1 MNFIPTYHGHTAD
14 GGTNFFAIF
23 SAMYS
28 HVITVHHGNENS
40 HAIKFDYTK
49 LVAILHIYQTITRRG
64 GYSTMFSEP
73 DVNNCFGIIAQV
85 LSNAVG
91 NSVNKE
97 SIAHV

>member
-1 MNFIPTYHGHTAD
+1 MNFIPTYLGHTAD

-28 HVITVHHGNENS
+28 HVITVHYGNENS
-40 HAIKFDYTK
+40 HAIKFD
-49 LVAILHIYQTITRRG
+49 
-64 GYSTMFSEP
+64 F
-73 DVNNCFGIIAQV
+73 FGIIAQV

-97 SIAHV
+97 SIAHILIQLCR

>member
-28 HVITVHHGNENS
+28 HVITVHYGNENF

-49 LVAILHIYQTITRRG
+49 LVAILHIYQTIIRRKRRE
-64 GYSTMFSEP
+64 Y
-73 DVNNCFGIIAQV
+73 C
-85 LSNAVG
+85 
-91 NSVNKE
+91 
-97 SIAHV
+97 